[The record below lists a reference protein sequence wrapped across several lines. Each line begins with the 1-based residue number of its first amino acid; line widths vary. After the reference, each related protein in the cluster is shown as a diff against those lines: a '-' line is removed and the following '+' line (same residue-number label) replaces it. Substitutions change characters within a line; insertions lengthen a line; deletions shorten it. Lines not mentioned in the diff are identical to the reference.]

1 MKIYLPPCFS
11 TAQFKEV
18 STMTKITEI
27 EGIGSNY
34 AQKLS
39 GIGITT
45 TEALLKQGASK
56 KGRKEIAE
64 KSGIADKLILK
75 WVNRADLA
83 RIKGIGEEYADLLE
97 VAGVDTVPELAQR
110 KAENLYNKMVEVDSE
125 KKLVR
130 QVPAQSKVEDWVK
143 QAKGLDRV
151 VTY

>member
-1 MKIYLPPCFS
+1 
-11 TAQFKEV
+11 
-18 STMTKITEI
+18 MTKVSDI
-27 EGIGSNY
+27 EGIGSAN

-39 GIGITT
+39 DIGIST

-56 KGRKEIAE
+56 KGRKEIAD
-64 KSGIADKLILK
+64 KSSISEKLILK

-110 KAENLYNKMVEVDSE
+110 NAENLYNKMVEVNAE
-125 KKLVR
+125 KKMVR
-130 QVPAQSKVEDWVK
+130 QVPAKSKVEDWVK

>member
-1 MKIYLPPCFS
+1 
-11 TAQFKEV
+11 
-18 STMTKITEI
+18 MTKITEI

-34 AQKLS
+34 AKKLS
-39 GIGITT
+39 DIGISTI
-45 TEALLKQGASK
+45 ESLLEKGASK

-64 KSGIADKLILK
+64 KADITDKLILK

-83 RIKGIGEEYADLLE
+83 RVKGIGEEYADLLE
-97 VAGVDTVPELAQR
+97 MAGVDTVPELAQR
-110 KAENLYNKMVEVDSE
+110 NAENLYNKMVEVNAE

-143 QAKGLDRV
+143 QAKGMDRM

>member
-1 MKIYLPPCFS
+1 
-11 TAQFKEV
+11 
-18 STMTKITEI
+18 MTKISDI
-27 EGIGSNY
+27 EGIGSAN

-39 GIGITT
+39 DIGIST

-56 KGRKEIAE
+56 KGRKEIAD
-64 KSGIADKLILK
+64 KSSISEKLILK

-110 KAENLYNKMVEVDSE
+110 NAENLYNKMVEVNAE
-125 KKLVR
+125 KKMVR
-130 QVPAQSKVEDWVK
+130 QVPAKSKVEDWVK